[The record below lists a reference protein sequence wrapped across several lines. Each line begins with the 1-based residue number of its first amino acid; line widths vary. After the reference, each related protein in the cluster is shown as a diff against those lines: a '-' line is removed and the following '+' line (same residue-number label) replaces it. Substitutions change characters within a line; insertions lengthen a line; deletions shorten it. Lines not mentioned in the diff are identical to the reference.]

1 MRRFELTDEQWEK
14 IKHLLPGKEGDS
26 GRTAKDNRLFV
37 DAVLWTARTGA
48 QWRDLPSRFGNWNS
62 IYQRFN
68 RWAKAGRWQ
77 VIFEQMQDP
86 DLEWLLI
93 DSTIVRAHQH
103 AAGALKKGGDQALGR
118 SRGGLGTKVHIA
130 CEGLGLPVRFLL
142 TGGEVHDVTQAS
154 ALMEG
159 IPAEQVIADKG
170 YDSDAV
176 VARIE
181 EQGGTA
187 IIPSKSNRKK
197 PRPLDRTTYQER
209 NRIERLINRLKQCRR
224 IATRYDK
231 TSRNFL
237 AFLYLAGTMLWLA

>member
-1 MRRFELTDEQWEK
+1 MAADRLDDCQGPPAFSRSPEK
-14 IKHLLPGKEGDS
+14 
-26 GRTAKDNRLFV
+26 R
-37 DAVLWTARTGA
+37 
-48 QWRDLPSRFGNWNS
+48 
-62 IYQRFN
+62 
-68 RWAKAGRWQ
+68 
-77 VIFEQMQDP
+77 
-86 DLEWLLI
+86 
-93 DSTIVRAHQH
+93 
-103 AAGALKKGGDQALGR
+103 GDQALGR

-142 TGGEVHDVTQAS
+142 TGGEVHDVTQAL
-154 ALMEG
+154 ALIEG

-170 YDSDAV
+170 YDSEAV
-176 VARIE
+176 VEMIE

-187 IIPSKSNRKK
+187 IIPSKCNRKN
-197 PRPLDRTTYQER
+197 PRPHDRTTYQER